1 MGAAKIILDK
11 DLNSSILSKTI
22 YEMLGDK
29 ENLIKMGEL
38 ARKVSIDDVEDRIYA
53 EIQKLMELGENK

>member
-29 ENLIKMGEL
+29 ENLIKMGEF
-38 ARKVSIDDVEDRIYA
+38 AKKVSIDNVEDRIYA
-53 EIQKLMELGENK
+53 EIEKLIELEEEE